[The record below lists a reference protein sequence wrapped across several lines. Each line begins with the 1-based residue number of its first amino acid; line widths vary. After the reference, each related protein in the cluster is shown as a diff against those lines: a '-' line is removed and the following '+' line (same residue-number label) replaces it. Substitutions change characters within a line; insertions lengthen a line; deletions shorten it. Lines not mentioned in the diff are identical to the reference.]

1 MQACRCARPDGGSR
15 MSMQRGF
22 QHQHPHRSRR
32 AAACNLAR
40 AGVLGLLLASLLA
53 GCNSAGIRT
62 EGDAAAPTPGT
73 DRDALLTSIAACHL
87 RRVVQNDDRGATD
100 AVVIAA
106 IERYDF
112 EVEEM
117 VDRANALT
125 VAATDPA
132 ARASL
137 QRLAANACEKL
148 AALTGTTPSLVR
160 FDGTGKVGNT
170 WVVVNGEIQE
180 GFAEEVIGKLRQEKA
195 VGLLITSPG
204 GSLYEAR
211 RLGRYLRQN
220 GLRVG
225 VTGVCTSAC
234 IDVLAGGIE
243 RYITHNAKLG
253 IHQSKVPKS
262 LSSHE
267 GGQLSVVAAAL
278 YLREMG
284 VDDVVALAAASVPN
298 DRMYWISTAEALETG
313 LATKLVD
320 SL

>member
-1 MQACRCARPDGGSR
+1 MGVDQMAHAGFRGPWPARCRGTPVLS
-15 MSMQRGF
+15 
-22 QHQHPHRSRR
+22 
-32 AAACNLAR
+32 L
-40 AGVLGLLLASLLA
+40 VLGLLLALLLS
-53 GCNSAGIRT
+53 GCGSVDTRV
-62 EGDAAAPTPGT
+62 EGGEAPLPPGMN
-73 DRDALLTSIAACHL
+73 RDDLLTFIAACHL

-106 IERYDF
+106 IERYGF

-125 VAATDPA
+125 LAAGDPA
-132 ARASL
+132 AQDALKRRAGS
-137 QRLAANACEKL
+137 ACETL
-148 AALTGTTPSLVR
+148 ASLTGTTPSLVR
-160 FDGTGKVGNT
+160 FDRSGNVGNT
-170 WVVVNGEIQE
+170 WVVVKGEIHE
-180 GFAEEVIGKLRQEKA
+180 GFADEVIDKLRQEKA

-225 VTGVCTSAC
+225 VTGLCTSAC
-234 IDVLAGGIE
+234 VDVLAGGIE
-243 RYITHNAKLG
+243 RYVTRSAQLG

-298 DRMYWISTAEALETG
+298 DSMYWISTDEALETG

>member
-1 MQACRCARPDGGSR
+1 MPVYS
-15 MSMQRGF
+15 GF
-22 QHQHPHRSRR
+22 RHPHPHWRG
-32 AAACNLAR
+32 AAN
-40 AGVLGLLLASLLA
+40 AGVLVLLAVLLG
-53 GCNSAGIRT
+53 GCGGADVRVGSGK
-62 EGDAAAPTPGT
+62 AALPPGM

-87 RRVVQNDDRGATD
+87 RRVVQNEDRGATD

-106 IERYDF
+106 IERYGF

-125 VAATDPA
+125 VAAADPS
-132 ARASL
+132 ARGSL
-137 QRLAANACEKL
+137 RRLAGNACEKL
-148 AALTGTTPSLVR
+148 ATLTGTTPSLVR
-160 FDGTGKVGNT
+160 FDRTGNVGNT
-170 WVVVNGEIQE
+170 WVVVKGEIQD
-180 GFAEEVIGKLRQEKA
+180 GFADEVIDKLRREKA

-225 VTGVCTSAC
+225 VTGICTSAC
-234 IDVLAGGIE
+234 VDVLAGGIE
-243 RYITHNAKLG
+243 RYVTSGAKLG

-284 VDDVVALAAASVPN
+284 IDDAVALAAASVPS
-298 DRMYWISTAEALETG
+298 DSMYWISTAEALETH

-320 SL
+320 AL